1 MNRAMRLNAPKT
13 LRVLALLS
21 AALLSGCA
29 GWSSWEDERNDAPA
43 VPQQIQTAV
52 KDGEYR
58 VQRGDT
64 MYSIAFRNNV
74 DFRQLAAWNKIGNDY
89 LIYPGQLLRLSQ
101 PPPEKRF
108 SGEIESIGI
117 ADVNIGKPQPVTPNS
132 APPTLTQ
139 MPPIQEYDELPPA
152 VAGDYAWVWPAEG
165 TLLRNFAQS
174 SNRGMDIGG
183 RNGQPIFAAAPGRVV
198 YSGNALKGYGE
209 LIIIKHDE
217 MYLSAYGYNRSRHVK
232 EGDLV
237 TAGQPIAEMG
247 RGPENKPLLHFE
259 IRKSGKPIDP
269 ASKLVGSTVSVK

>member
-1 MNRAMRLNAPKT
+1 MGNAMRLDAPKT
-13 LRVLALLS
+13 PHVIVLMMVASLG
-21 AALLSGCA
+21 GCA
-29 GWSSWEDERNDAPA
+29 GWSSWEDERERPA
-43 VPQQIQTAV
+43 VALQNQTAV

-64 MYSIAFRNNV
+64 VYSIAFRNNV
-74 DFRQLAAWNKIGNDY
+74 DFRQLAAWNKIGSEY
-89 LIYPGQLLRLSQ
+89 LIYPGQVLRLTQ
-101 PPPEKRF
+101 PAPEKRI

-117 ADVNIGKPQPVTPNS
+117 ADVNIGKPRPVTPNS
-132 APPTLTQ
+132 APPTQAQ
-139 MPPIQEYDELPPA
+139 MPSVQEYDELPPA

-165 TLLRNFAQS
+165 SLLRNFAQS
-174 SNRGMDIGG
+174 SNRGLDIGG
-183 RNGQPIFAAAPGRVV
+183 RSGQPIFAAAPGRVV

-217 MYLSAYGYNRSRHVK
+217 VYLSAYGYNRSRHVK
-232 EGDLV
+232 EGDFV

-269 ASKLVGSTVSVK
+269 ASKLVGSTAAVN